1 MQSMVCVR
9 AEFPL
14 LAEPGV
20 LVFSELGTP
29 LTNEFC
35 ARTDVANAIAFR
47 SSAIA

>member
-35 ARTDVANAIAFR
+35 ARADAANAIALR
-47 SSAIA
+47 SMLV